1 MTDERKQL
9 ARRLMTAHPSDPWR
23 GPEWPASVGDE
34 HIPHRE
40 FETGILWHYHG
51 PIPATS
57 AAAPATGCS
66 VACTMAGNV
75 ITASVTY
82 GT

>member
-1 MTDERKQL
+1 MNATPQQE
-9 ARRLMTAHPSDPWR
+9 AATVISPPPRRAIR
-23 GPEWPASVGDE
+23 
-34 HIPHRE
+34 
-40 FETGILWHYHG
+40 
-51 PIPATS
+51 IPATS